1 MEEHH
6 FSHSK
11 LHLVSEAALTY
22 LDLDDLLNELLER
35 ITEILDADTAA
46 ILLVDD
52 DGETLAARAAKGLED
67 EVERGFRLPI
77 GAGFAGRVAQ
87 TREPVVIKDLD
98 SSPIEVVNPVFRE
111 RGVRSLLGVPLVVE
125 RDLVGVL
132 HVGTL
137 RQRSF
142 DEEDVGLLRLVG
154 DRAALAI
161 EHAKLIDE
169 RRVSQVL
176 QRSLLP
182 KRLPEIPGLDLAARY
197 HPAAAGPGVGGD
209 WYDVIDLGD
218 GSVGLA
224 IGDVAGKGIAAAA
237 AMGELRSSLRA
248 YATEGA
254 QPDIVVSKLDRYL
267 EAEPVGKM
275 ATLVYAK
282 VDLEQASVSLVRAG
296 HPLPL
301 LIHPDGGISF
311 LGTRGGPPVG
321 VGLDRPRTLERV
333 AIDPGCA
340 IVLYTDGLIERRGK
354 LVSYGEEELVEA
366 AKAAPVTPQ
375 RLCKQLIDRLTGGAP
390 MHDDVALVVA
400 QRVSP

>member
-197 HPAAAGPGVGGD
+197 HPAAAGARGGRGLVRRDRSRRWLGGASD
-209 WYDVIDLGD
+209 WRRSREGNRRSRRD
-218 GSVGLA
+218 GRATQLSA
-224 IGDVAGKGIAAAA
+224 
-237 AMGELRSSLRA
+237 SLRNRGSA
-248 YATEGA
+248 A
-254 QPDIVVSKLDRYL
+254 RHRRF
-267 EAEPVGKM
+267 
-275 ATLVYAK
+275 
-282 VDLEQASVSLVRAG
+282 QARSIPRG
-296 HPLPL
+296 RTGRK
-301 LIHPDGGISF
+301 DG
-311 LGTRGGPPVG
+311 
-321 VGLDRPRTLERV
+321 
-333 AIDPGCA
+333 DPG
-340 IVLYTDGLIERRGK
+340 LRQG
-354 LVSYGEEELVEA
+354 
-366 AKAAPVTPQ
+366 
-375 RLCKQLIDRLTGGAP
+375 
-390 MHDDVALVVA
+390 
-400 QRVSP
+400 